1 ASVTPEPAPVSQLV
15 TDFGLRLFREAL
27 SPRGDTNVALSPRGD
42 TNVALSPLG
51 VTSLL
56 VALQVAT
63 AGRGRRQL
71 EEATGFSIDGE
82 GTPGDTEGT

>member
-1 ASVTPEPAPVSQLV
+1 GSVTPEPGRVSQLV
-15 TDFGLRLFREAL
+15 TDFGLRLFREEVTA
-27 SPRGDTNVALSPRGD
+27 RGDTNVALSPY
-42 TNVALSPLG
+42 G

-71 EEATGFSIDGE
+71 EEATGFSVDGE
-82 GTPGDTEGT
+82 GTGDTEGTP

>member
-1 ASVTPEPAPVSQLV
+1 GSGTPEPGRVSQLV
-15 TDFGLRLFREAL
+15 TDFGLRLFRE
-27 SPRGDTNVALSPRGD
+27 ALSPRGD

-82 GTPGDTEGT
+82 GTGDTQGTP

>member
-1 ASVTPEPAPVSQLV
+1 TPEPGRLSRLV

-27 SPRGDTNVALSPRGD
+27 AARGDANVAFSPYG
-42 TNVALSPLG
+42 A
-51 VTSLL
+51 TSVL

-71 EEATGFSIDGE
+71 EEATGLSIDGE
-82 GTPGDTEGT
+82 G